1 VVVSKRNVTLQLDD
15 EVIKKAK
22 VLAAREGTSLS
33 ALLAHQITVL
43 AAADER
49 YEAAKRRALAA
60 LDNASDRG
68 GLSWNR
74 EDLYDR

>member
-1 VVVSKRNVTLQLDD
+1 MSKRNVTLQLDD

-43 AAADER
+43 VAADER

-60 LDNASDRG
+60 LDHASDHG